1 MEKPDDT
8 WDEEINLGQH
18 LFRSLCH
25 YKYGSMTLEELA
37 RFHPEVL
44 AHSATKKVAGFMRRI
59 EQKASAMPIARHRHE
74 LDTGSGD
81 AEGPPPGVRRASAW
95 RSLTR

>member
-1 MEKPDDT
+1 
-8 WDEEINLGQH
+8 
-18 LFRSLCH
+18 
-25 YKYGSMTLEELA
+25 MTGPEWGLLLEPVAVQAAANSA
-37 RFHPEVL
+37 R
-44 AHSATKKVAGFMRRI
+44 ATKKVAGFMRRI